1 MNEEEWA
8 RVESLKLRHR
18 LSLRLMLVIWPKC
31 LLVNHA
37 LDDSDDQ
44 EEDEL
49 GNR

>member
-1 MNEEEWA
+1 MNEEERA

-31 LLVNHA
+31 LLVDHA
-37 LDDSDDQ
+37 LDDSVDQ
-44 EEDEL
+44 KEEKL